1 MFLPPVVPGVPPGPQ
16 HHPTLPAG
24 RGVTPRAPRHLCR
37 HRNVVQSSNLSHHT
51 HFGASLPLTSTP
63 TVSCTTGASHQNLHV
78 SDRRINVLIVARLP
92 NRLPEGRL
100 TKGVVEEE
108 GWEVFDWLIEWILF
122 IISAA
127 EVLYFCL
134 RKHRVW
140 DKVLQQYTLCLILLT
155 DSRNISSMWA
165 LL

>member
-1 MFLPPVVPGVPPGPQ
+1 MLLPPVVPGVPPGPQ

-100 TKGVVEEE
+100 TKGVVYSKVAKLRSRRFGTFWRIVSFLVQKLLLKRQMLRFLFCQKNLAPSEE
-108 GWEVFDWLIEWILF
+108 LYLF
-122 IISAA
+122 
-127 EVLYFCL
+127 
-134 RKHRVW
+134 
-140 DKVLQQYTLCLILLT
+140 
-155 DSRNISSMWA
+155 
-165 LL
+165 

>member
-1 MFLPPVVPGVPPGPQ
+1 MLLPPVVPGVPPGPQ

-100 TKGVVEEE
+100 TKGVVPCIP
-108 GWEVFDWLIEWILF
+108 GGLHSWCCFHCTKYQAKLTPIRNTMLVFGYGL
-122 IISAA
+122 
-127 EVLYFCL
+127 
-134 RKHRVW
+134 
-140 DKVLQQYTLCLILLT
+140 
-155 DSRNISSMWA
+155 
-165 LL
+165 